1 MGDRART
8 GMRLRRD
15 VGGGDEALE
24 ARGNAGGVVSAGG
37 AGGVD
42 VAELAGVIGVGVA
55 VVMTDS

>member
-15 VGGGDEALE
+15 AGGGDEALE
-24 ARGNAGGVVSAGG
+24 VRGNAGGVDG
-37 AGGVD
+37 
-42 VAELAGVIGVGVA
+42 AELAGVIGVGVA